1 MSDKLKDK
9 PDRDKPGNE
18 SHHAFG
24 FTYDDT
30 GETTEVEAPNG
41 WSMQRVIDEA
51 YEELGETA
59 KPDDRVE
66 FTGLQGT
73 AVMTPELRALK
84 VKEFVDRRISIDN
97 RFHIV
102 SKPGGAQS

>member
-1 MSDKLKDK
+1 MSDKLKDR

-18 SHHAFG
+18 GHHAFG

-41 WSMQRVIDEA
+41 WTMQRVIDEA
-51 YEELGETA
+51 YEELGETS

-66 FTGLQGT
+66 FTGPQGT
-73 AVMTPELRALK
+73 GVMTPEFRAMK
-84 VKEFVDRRISIDN
+84 VKEFVDRGISTDN
-97 RFHIV
+97 RFQIV
-102 SKPGGAQS
+102 SKPGGAQL

>member
-1 MSDKLKDK
+1 MTDRIKEK
-9 PDRDKPGNE
+9 PNSERNGDEG
-18 SHHAFG
+18 HHAFG

-41 WSMQRVIDEA
+41 WPMQRVIDEA

-66 FTGLQGT
+66 FTGSQGT
-73 AVMTPELRALK
+73 AIMTPELRAMK
-84 VKEFVDRRISIDN
+84 VKDFVDRRISTEN
-97 RFHIV
+97 EFHVV
-102 SKPGGAQS
+102 SKPGGAHS